1 MRIKTEVEIRL
12 NAKSAKVEWLEQ
24 GTIWHVAELTFSE
37 DPITYQVRIL
47 TQQYADSIEQNK
59 LDTFTFDKV
68 LTDDGGNPV
77 DVLQY
82 ESTAP
87 VLDCMSEDWCLT
99 ECLRLDVPFA
109 VTNYELPKVI
119 ERLERIMNRAESMV
133 LRLKEKGIET
143 EADYT
148 SLVLLDKLIK
158 SLENE

>member
-1 MRIKTEVEIRL
+1 
-12 NAKSAKVEWLEQ
+12 
-24 GTIWHVAELTFSE
+24 
-37 DPITYQVRIL
+37 
-47 TQQYADSIEQNK
+47 
-59 LDTFTFDKV
+59 
-68 LTDDGGNPV
+68 
-77 DVLQY
+77 
-82 ESTAP
+82 
-87 VLDCMSEDWCLT
+87 MSEDWCLT